1 MKTKIKNDS
10 SLLRENFAPAKLLSA
25 AANGVATHFKKNGGD
40 LDVIFGE
47 SGLNHQDLEDPIK
60 EINLQQYCQM
70 FEIAA
75 ENTGNCNIGLHF
87 GQKFLPKQLGMIGYI
102 ATSSP
107 TLGTGLGYM
116 EKYFSAHQELS
127 RFSLIHEDDI
137 VWLSYR
143 ILDPRIKKKRQDAE
157 LSLGMFCNIFKESL
171 GKNYKVFDFRLN

>member
-87 GQKFLPKQLGMIGYI
+87 GQNFYQNNL
-102 ATSSP
+102 
-107 TLGTGLGYM
+107 
-116 EKYFSAHQELS
+116 E
-127 RFSLIHEDDI
+127 
-137 VWLSYR
+137 
-143 ILDPRIKKKRQDAE
+143 
-157 LSLGMFCNIFKESL
+157 
-171 GKNYKVFDFRLN
+171 